1 MEEWQIFFPFCSYNL
16 FYLKIFYCQEEER
29 CGRMVRRDVIGGHF
43 GNTGQGRCGNPK
55 TAQPEDRIDA
65 LTRSPCCSAE

>member
-1 MEEWQIFFPFCSYNL
+1 
-16 FYLKIFYCQEEER
+16 
-29 CGRMVRRDVIGGHF
+29 MVRRDVIGGHD

-55 TAQPEDRIDA
+55 TAQPEDHIDA